1 MNNEM
6 LGAHDSTSDSRETV
20 RGESLRVGKMPEV
33 KRGDVVWVWFAG
45 RWLKAR
51 ITRPLPGGVYMA
63 CLISYPAN
71 GTLTTV
77 SANTFGG
84 VCKS

>member
-1 MNNEM
+1 MKNSM
-6 LGAHDSTSDSRETV
+6 LGAHDSAPDSREV
-20 RGESLRVGKMPEV
+20 ARGESLRVGRMPEV
-33 KRGDVVWVWFAG
+33 KRGDVVWVWFSE

-63 CLISYPAN
+63 CLITYPAN

-84 VCKS
+84 VAK

>member
-1 MNNEM
+1 MENKM
-6 LGAHDSTSDSRETV
+6 FSTLDHSPDSRDIV
-20 RGESLRVGKMPEV
+20 RAESLRVGKMPEV
-33 KRGDVVWVWFAG
+33 KRGDVVWCWFSA
-45 RWLKAR
+45 RWMKAR

-63 CLISYPAN
+63 VLIVYPAN

-84 VCKS
+84 VCE

>member
-1 MNNEM
+1 MKNEM
-6 LGAHDSTSDSRETV
+6 SRTPDSSPDSRESV
-20 RGESLRVGKMPEV
+20 RAESLRVGKMPEV
-33 KRGDVVWVWFAG
+33 KRGDIVWVWFGG

-51 ITRPLPGGVYMA
+51 ITRPLPGGTYMT
-63 CLISYPAN
+63 CLITYPAN

-84 VCKS
+84 VA